1 MSQHQAHLETL
12 PRSIRVVLALGLVA
26 LIAFPFVG
34 SEFYQQ
40 ILTERGAVGS
50 YLPART
56 GTAYQQPDAF
66 FGGQAIYSDFANWLG
81 KIPKVNY
88 GYYTY
93 EADAAI
99 ASQLPAYYQGMPL
112 EQVLEQIDSQLSAQI
127 Q

>member
-1 MSQHQAHLETL
+1 
-12 PRSIRVVLALGLVA
+12 
-26 LIAFPFVG
+26 
-34 SEFYQQ
+34 
-40 ILTERGAVGS
+40 
-50 YLPART
+50 
-56 GTAYQQPDAF
+56 
-66 FGGQAIYSDFANWLG
+66 
-81 KIPKVNY
+81 VNY